1 MKRTPTDRSR
11 PKSKPKSKPKARPA
25 ELPDVRDGL
34 TRTERI
40 VLTTLQELQK
50 AREGRSVPT
59 MELWGR
65 VVEQVDLSQAEL
77 QAILSRLAGR

>member
-1 MKRTPTDRSR
+1 MKRTRTRTR
-11 PKSKPKSKPKARPA
+11 TERAG

-40 VLTTLQELQK
+40 VLTMLNELSK
-50 AREGRSVPT
+50 ERGGGSVPT

-65 VVEQVDLSQAEL
+65 VVEKVDLSQGEL
-77 QAILSRLAGR
+77 QEILSRLSGRAGV

>member
-1 MKRTPTDRSR
+1 MKRTRTERSPR
-11 PKSKPKSKPKARPA
+11 AKSRGLPA

-34 TRTERI
+34 TRTERL

-50 AREGRSVPT
+50 EREGRSVPT

-65 VVEQVDLSQAEL
+65 VVEKVDLSQAEL

>member
-1 MKRTPTDRSR
+1 MKRTRTDRPRSR
-11 PKSKPKSKPKARPA
+11 SPRAESRG

-40 VLTTLQELQK
+40 VLTTLQELQQ

-65 VVEQVDLSQAEL
+65 VVEKVDLSQAEL

>member
-1 MKRTPTDRSR
+1 MKRTRTRTER
-11 PKSKPKSKPKARPA
+11 PV

-40 VLTTLQELQK
+40 VLTTLNELTQE
-50 AREGRSVPT
+50 RGGRSVAT

-65 VVEQVDLSQAEL
+65 VVEKVDLSQGEL
-77 QAILSRLAGR
+77 QRILARLAGR

>member
-1 MKRTPTDRSR
+1 MKRTRTRTRTER
-11 PKSKPKSKPKARPA
+11 PV

-40 VLTTLQELQK
+40 VLTTLNELTQE
-50 AREGRSVPT
+50 RGGRSVAT

-65 VVEQVDLSQAEL
+65 VVEKLDLSQAEL
-77 QAILSRLAGR
+77 QRILTRLAGR

>member
-1 MKRTPTDRSR
+1 MKRT
-11 PKSKPKSKPKARPA
+11 

-40 VLTTLQELQK
+40 VLTTLNELTK
-50 AREGRSVPT
+50 EREGRSVPT
-59 MELWGR
+59 AELYGR
-65 VVEQVDLSQAEL
+65 VVEKVDLSQAEF

>member
-1 MKRTPTDRSR
+1 MKRRR
-11 PKSKPKSKPKARPA
+11 PPRPP

-40 VLTTLQELQK
+40 VLTTLAALTRE
-50 AREGRSVPT
+50 REGRSVPM
-59 MELWGR
+59 MELYGR

-77 QAILSRLAGR
+77 QAIVSRLAGRRG

>member
-1 MKRTPTDRSR
+1 MRRR
-11 PKSKPKSKPKARPA
+11 ARPA

-40 VLTTLQELQK
+40 VLTTLHELQK
-50 AREGRSVPT
+50 ERGGRSVPT
-59 MELWGR
+59 MELYGR
-65 VVEQVDLSQAEL
+65 LVEKVDLSQAEL

>member
-1 MKRTPTDRSR
+1 VKRTRTRTRTEPTR
-11 PKSKPKSKPKARPA
+11 PP

-40 VLTTLQELQK
+40 VLTTLNELTK
-50 AREGRSVPT
+50 EREGRSVPT

-65 VVEQVDLSQAEL
+65 VVEKVDLSQAEL

>member
-1 MKRTPTDRSR
+1 MPRRSR
-11 PKSKPKSKPKARPA
+11 PRPRPA

-40 VLTTLQELQK
+40 VLTTLNELTQE
-50 AREGRSVPT
+50 RGGRSVPT

-65 VVEQVDLSQAEL
+65 VVEKVDLSQAEL

>member
-1 MKRTPTDRSR
+1 MKRTRTE
-11 PKSKPKSKPKARPA
+11 RPA

-40 VLTTLQELQK
+40 VLTTLNELTK
-50 AREGRSVPT
+50 ERGGRSVPT

-65 VVEQVDLSQAEL
+65 VVEMVDLSQAEL
-77 QAILSRLAGR
+77 QKILSRLAGR